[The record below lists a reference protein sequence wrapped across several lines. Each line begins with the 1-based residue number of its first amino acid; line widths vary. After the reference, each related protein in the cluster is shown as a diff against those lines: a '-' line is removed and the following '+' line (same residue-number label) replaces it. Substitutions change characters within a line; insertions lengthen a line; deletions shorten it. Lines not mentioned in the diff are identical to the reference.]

1 MWLTARASADAA
13 VSGSTCRL
21 VTTEPPDLSGNLR
34 LRRRLLYRR
43 ETNRPAG
50 IGMAQW
56 KADDEQRIRAQIE
69 RMSATPLFAHAGRMV
84 ALLRYLVEAEL
95 AGEGDALN
103 QSRIAI
109 DVLGRDAHF
118 DPTLDSIVRV
128 EMGRLR
134 SKLVEFYATEGAAD
148 DVLVGLPKGRY
159 RPSIELRR
167 GSFTAPTTLPK
178 QEIRYC
184 QADDGTSIAY
194 ALSGQGYPLVKAA
207 NWLSHLEFDH
217 QSPVWRHWW
226 RELASRYRLVRY
238 DTRGGGLSDWQPR
251 AVTFDAWVDDL
262 HRVVDSAGLDRFALF
277 GMSQGV
283 SVAAAFAVKH
293 PERVSHL
300 ILYGGFVRGLTKR
313 DDPLSLER
321 LELME
326 HLIRVGWGYPQAA
339 FRQAFGAMFIPDGTN
354 EQFKWFDEL
363 QRASMNSTNA
373 AQFLRVAH
381 EVDLRPL
388 LRRVQAPTLVLHANR
403 DNAVPFEE
411 AKIIAGGIQGARL
424 KMLDSNN
431 HILFE
436 HEPAW
441 PEFLVEIEE
450 FLAAA

>member
-1 MWLTARASADAA
+1 MSEWK
-13 VSGSTCRL
+13 GEEERL
-21 VTTEPPDLSGNLR
+21 
-34 LRRRLLYRR
+34 
-43 ETNRPAG
+43 
-50 IGMAQW
+50 
-56 KADDEQRIRAQIE
+56 IRAQIE
-69 RMSATPLFAHAGRMV
+69 RMSAAPIFAQAGRMV

-95 AGEGDALN
+95 AGKGRELH

-109 DVLGRDAHF
+109 DVLGRDASF
-118 DPTLDSIVRV
+118 DPALDSIVRT

-134 SKLVEFYATEGAAD
+134 SKLVEFYATEGTGDA
-148 DVLVGLPKGRY
+148 VRVVLPKGRY
-159 RPSIELRR
+159 RPSIELRK
-167 GSFTAPTTLPK
+167 SHETYPVSAPK

-184 QADDGTSIAY
+184 QADDGTCIAY
-194 ALSGQGYPLVKAA
+194 ALSGRGYPLVKAA

-251 AVTFDAWVDDL
+251 SVTFDAWVEDL

-283 SVAAAFAVKH
+283 SVAAAYAARF

-313 DDPLSLER
+313 GDALSLER
-321 LELME
+321 LELMD
-326 HLIRVGWGYPQAA
+326 HLIRVGWGYPQPA

-363 QRASMNSTNA
+363 QRASMSPENA
-373 AQFLRVAH
+373 TRFLRVAH

-388 LRRVQAPTLVLHANR
+388 LRQIEAPTLVMHANR

-411 AKIIAGGIQGARL
+411 AKVIAGSIKGAKL
-424 KMLDSNN
+424 KVLDGNN

-436 HEPAW
+436 NEPAW
-441 PEFLVEIEE
+441 PEFLAELED
-450 FLAAA
+450 FLPPA